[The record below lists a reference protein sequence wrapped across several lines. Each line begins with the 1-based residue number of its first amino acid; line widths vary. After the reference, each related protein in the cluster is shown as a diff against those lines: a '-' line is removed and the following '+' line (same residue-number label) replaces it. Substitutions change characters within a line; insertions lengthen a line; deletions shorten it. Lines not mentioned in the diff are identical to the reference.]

1 MINATI
7 HVEGKSVKILHFDYG
22 LSKQTDHLG
31 MPINIISDLK
41 GLEVTVEAEYD
52 NFWWES
58 IVNKRIFPKIVIE
71 LKPAVLG
78 QQKTRYFNF
87 YDCNLVYHR
96 TRFDANGS
104 MPMLET
110 FVIVAQG
117 LEQSDFDTVY
127 ATKFRKTYEDEAAPI
142 SSREEELQI
151 LDCYYTDLEGN
162 EQAEP
167 TVGEEVY
174 LVLKTENGVGKV
186 TDIDLSN
193 QSKDFIYN
201 GAVLEN
207 DMIKDF
213 SITTDV
219 HKIKLKVV
227 AQDQTK
233 LETLETN

>member
-127 ATKFRKTYEDEAAPI
+127 ATKFRRTYENKETTYKD
-142 SSREEELQI
+142 EEEI
-151 LDCYYTDLEGN
+151 EPKIIDSYLEDKNGN
-162 EQAEP
+162 KIEVPKRNQ
-167 TVGEEVY
+167 EVY
-174 LVLKTENGVGKV
+174 LVVKTEGMIGKSV
-186 TDIDLSN
+186 DIDLSDSEIN
-193 QSKDFIYN
+193 FEYQGEI
-201 GAVLEN
+201 LPN
-207 DMIKDF
+207 DQLNDCSVTSDLMKI
-213 SITTDV
+213 SLITR
-219 HKIKLKVV
+219 KQ
-227 AQDQTK
+227 A
-233 LETLETN
+233 